1 MAGSDSTKRIHKS
14 DYQRGALNMTEVIK
28 LIPQIVAGGPEQT
41 TPEYF
46 AKHDAAI
53 AAILSVAGPMP
64 AKVEG
69 AMAALA
75 GLLVYTVQN
84 GFPDLE
90 NGWLPPSALT
100 SAELEDERVRFAAEC
115 DGEEVA
121 A

>member
-1 MAGSDSTKRIHKS
+1 MSYLDFHYRSK
-14 DYQRGALNMTEVIK
+14 NPK
-28 LIPQIVAGGPEQT
+28 LIN
-41 TPEYF
+41 F
-46 AKHDAAI
+46 SNAAFYDSRLI
-53 AAILSVAGPMP
+53 PMP